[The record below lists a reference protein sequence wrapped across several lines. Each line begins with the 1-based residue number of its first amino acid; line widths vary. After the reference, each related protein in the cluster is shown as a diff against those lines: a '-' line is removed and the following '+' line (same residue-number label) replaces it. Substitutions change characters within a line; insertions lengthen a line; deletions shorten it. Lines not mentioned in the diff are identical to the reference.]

1 MYSALND
8 HNSLK
13 PYPSGQRQGDEG
25 KGCRI
30 CIQMIRSGSGPLLVM
45 SSENVDATVTSELD
59 SLSIKFIHLVVL
71 YSKVSCVSAT
81 VLSHGDI
88 TENKTKIIY
97 FSMTLYSSSAFMVR
111 ENFLQTLK

>member
-1 MYSALND
+1 M
-8 HNSLK
+8 
-13 PYPSGQRQGDEG
+13 G

-45 SSENVDATVTSELD
+45 SSENVDTAVTSELD

-81 VLSHGDI
+81 VLSHGNI
-88 TENKTKIIY
+88 PENKTKIIY
-97 FSMTLYSSSAFMVR
+97 FSMTLYSSSAINGM
-111 ENFLQTLK
+111 